1 MKIIILTT
9 GGTIEKNY
17 DEKDGTLQNRETV
30 VKNKFIQR
38 LRLPYTELEVHS
50 IMHKDSLVMNDEDR
64 KLILEAIKKYENSG
78 AGIVVLHGTD
88 TMEISSQYCFQN
100 YKSIKVP
107 VVFTGAMKPLEFE
120 DSDAKQ
126 NIIEAL
132 FAAKIAKPGYYI
144 SFHNHL
150 FTVPDVK
157 KNKGKGTF
165 EPT

>member
-30 VKNKFIQR
+30 VKSKFIQR

-50 IMHKDSLVMNDEDR
+50 IMHKDSLVMNDDDR
-64 KLILEAIKKYENSG
+64 KLILESIKKFESAG

-88 TMEISSQYCFQN
+88 TMEVSSQYCFEN
-100 YKSIKVP
+100 YKGIKVP

-126 NIIEAL
+126 NVIEAL
-132 FAAKIAKPGYYI
+132 FAAKIAKAGYYI

-150 FTVPDVK
+150 FTVPNVK
-157 KNKGKGTF
+157 KNKDKGTF
-165 EPT
+165 EPI